1 MFLKKGNVVP
11 NLIFYKKKDSA
22 LTEFY
27 LNDYFS
33 NKKIIVFSVPG
44 AFTPTCSA
52 KHLPSYV
59 ENFENFRKWGI
70 DNIACLSANDIHVM
84 YAWIKSQDALEKID
98 ILADPNLKLT
108 KILGIQ
114 NNRGEIMGLRCLRT
128 SFLVI
133 NKTIKQ
139 VFVEK
144 DGEYR
149 HSSAEH
155 MISFLETYKD

>member
-1 MFLKKGNVVP
+1 MFLKKGNVIP
-11 NLIFYKKKDSA
+11 NMIFYKKKDSV
-22 LTEFY
+22 LTEF
-27 LNDYFS
+27 NTDDYFS

-52 KHLPSYV
+52 KHLPSYAK
-59 ENFENFRKWGI
+59 NFEYFKKLGI

-84 YAWIKSQDALEKID
+84 HAWIKLQKALDEID
-98 ILADPNLKLT
+98 ILADPKLKFT
-108 KILGIQ
+108 RILGIQ
-114 NNRGEIMGLRCLRT
+114 NDKGEIMGLRCLRT

-139 VFVEK
+139 VFIEK